1 MNKLF
6 ISLEKEQEAISKRL
20 QTIDTKLAN
29 ILDIKVD
36 MTNSPYFED
45 AQSILKKY
53 TIIMPY
59 IKHFYVQTEKT
70 TEMMESKKKNLQIDK
85 ESEERLLEIT
95 FNNIFETSYILSD
108 RLDCLMEELDKIE
121 RKVHP
126 SMW

>member
-1 MNKLF
+1 M
-6 ISLEKEQEAISKRL
+6 SLEKEQEEIGKRL
-20 QTIDTKLAN
+20 QVIDTKLAN

-36 MTNSPYFED
+36 MSNSPYFED

-70 TEMMESKKKNLQIDK
+70 TEMMESKRKNVQIDK

-108 RLDCLMEELDKIE
+108 RLDCLMDEIDRIE

-126 SMW
+126 HMW